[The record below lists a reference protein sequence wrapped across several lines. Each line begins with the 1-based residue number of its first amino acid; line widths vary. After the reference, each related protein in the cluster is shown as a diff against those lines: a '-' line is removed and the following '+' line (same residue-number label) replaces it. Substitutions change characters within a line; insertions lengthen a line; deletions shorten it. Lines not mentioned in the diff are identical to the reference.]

1 MSAATEI
8 YHIYQ
13 CGPVYIQKLIGGG
26 EHIYMWLQQPNGE
39 WRMAWASPGAPHRN
53 HHFNTDFPEFVRDE
67 FLDKLM
73 PFCSH
78 CFGFFVCDV

>member
-1 MSAATEI
+1 MSAATES

-26 EHIYMWLQQPNGE
+26 EHIYMWLQQHNGE

-53 HHFNTDFPEFVRDE
+53 HHYNTDFPDLVRDE
-67 FLDKLM
+67 F
-73 PFCSH
+73 
-78 CFGFFVCDV
+78 